1 MIIEYASKLHIDK
14 FNYVPITDVL
24 KIENQGVYAQIL
36 SNESGINLELLSPLN
51 DKSPINSFIR
61 RGIGIAHICFRTNNF
76 DLEYKRLKRWVV
88 REALPAPME
97 YFKGGRTFFIN
108 NGIYLTEYLEV
119 IEN

>member
-1 MIIEYASKLHIDK
+1 M
-14 FNYVPITDVL
+14 
-24 KIENQGVYAQIL
+24 
-36 SNESGINLELLSPLN
+36 N

-97 YFKGGRTFFIN
+97 YFKGGRTFFIH